1 MLSLESIEAD
11 VSIREFLTHLVG
23 HNMKLSIP
31 NCRLDF
37 LNASASLHVNGGLM
51 VHQLETLLNVS
62 DRLYLWT
69 VLLLED
75 WKFGLYL

>member
-1 MLSLESIEAD
+1 
-11 VSIREFLTHLVG
+11 
-23 HNMKLSIP
+23 MKLSIP

-62 DRLYLWT
+62 DHLYL
-69 VLLLED
+69 
-75 WKFGLYL
+75 